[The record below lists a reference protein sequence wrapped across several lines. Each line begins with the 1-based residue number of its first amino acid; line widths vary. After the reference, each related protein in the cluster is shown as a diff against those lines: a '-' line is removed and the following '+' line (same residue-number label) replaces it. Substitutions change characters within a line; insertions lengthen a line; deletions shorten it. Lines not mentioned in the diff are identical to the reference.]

1 MIHRAAVGAFRGAG
15 PAGFVTGHGND
26 MTDDSAFPDLRV
38 LQGVSADDI
47 ARLGLRFHPVQ
58 VRQGQNVVSQ
68 DDPRR
73 DVYFVRSGRLLA
85 VQWTAGGH
93 EIVFSRIL
101 PGDHLGELAALDGGA
116 RSTSVYAQA
125 DSQLLRLDQADFLKL
140 VDGMPQVRHRLMA
153 DLCALVRRL
162 TLRAH
167 ENRTQSVEG
176 RLRLFLAR
184 LALEAQAL
192 HRGGLVQPAPTHA
205 EIANS
210 IGANREAV
218 SRALSALARRGVVQT
233 GRTSIRILRPDALV
247 PDDDPAAEREPPAPA
262 RPRPAAAHA
271 AAGGVA
277 VWPARTVRSG

>member
-1 MIHRAAVGAFRGAG
+1 MA
-15 PAGFVTGHGND
+15 
-26 MTDDSAFPDLRV
+26 DDSAFPEIRV
-38 LQGVSADDI
+38 LRGVSAADI
-47 ARLGLRFHPVQ
+47 ARLNLRFVTVQ
-58 VRQGQNVVSQ
+58 VRQGQSVVSQ

-73 DVYFVRSGRLLA
+73 DVFFVLSGRLLA

-140 VDGMPQVRHRLMA
+140 VDGIPQVRQRLMA
-153 DLCALVRRL
+153 ELCALVRRL
-162 TLRAH
+162 TLRAN
-167 ENRTQSVEG
+167 ENRTQTVEG

-184 LALEAQAL
+184 LALEAECL
-192 HRGGLVQPAPTHA
+192 HRGGLIRPAPTHA

-218 SRALSALARRGVVQT
+218 SRALSSLGRRGIVQS
-233 GRTSIRILRPDALV
+233 GRASIRILRPDALV
-247 PDDDPAAEREPPAPA
+247 PDDEPLAEWTMSVPAPA
-262 RPRPAAAHA
+262 PVRAPSPAQAGDLAVRPS
-271 AAGGVA
+271 
-277 VWPARTVRSG
+277 RTGSK